1 MPARSQSQSNLPDSA
16 GPYSPRST
24 ASLTNSDSNVLRS
37 ASSLHLPPPAP
48 RMRNIPLPHEW
59 GDRTAPPVV
68 PYYQEPF
75 PIDLRSD
82 LDLEHLT
89 LSLLDRP
96 STSCPPQEIVTSSSS
111 HRATFQLPPVTIVR
125 RLCRTIRGPLSLRV
139 YQSELSPETQQA
151 VCRAFLARGGSRGRK
166 IWQDFLNGNQHPDGP
181 KGELLLHG
189 HLLLWGF
196 RQDGQHQWI
205 VDVDVE
211 RHRAPSTPRIN
222 YSY

>member
-1 MPARSQSQSNLPDSA
+1 
-16 GPYSPRST
+16 
-24 ASLTNSDSNVLRS
+24 
-37 ASSLHLPPPAP
+37 
-48 RMRNIPLPHEW
+48 MRNIPLPHEW
-59 GDRTAPPVV
+59 ADRTAPPVV

-89 LSLLDRP
+89 RALGNYSIPPGSTIHIMPTARDRNLLQLASGDIP
-96 STSCPPQEIVTSSSS
+96 
-111 HRATFQLPPVTIVR
+111 ATPVTIVR

-151 VCRAFLARGGSRGRK
+151 VYRAFLARGGSRGGK
-166 IWQDFLNGNQHPDGP
+166 IWQDFLNGHQHPDGP

-211 RHRAPSTPRIN
+211 RHRAPPTPRIN